1 MLRSAGQWVV
11 LYNNTRYLQTQHK
24 YNKEIIKERC
34 QSSTALQSFLPF
46 LIFSVRGRPPR
57 NPRVSVRQGPGPTEL
72 FIFIIER
79 ERESS
84 TNQGGNWNR
93 NHRLECWTCLS
104 AVLTNHWSQAGLSCG
119 SAPLSVLQSV
129 TVQPVLSPGVRPA
142 TDGARSPQVR
152 AASINQWEGGELWG
166 LGFYVMESR
175 LGQDDWS
182 FTLSREIIIN
192 YDISLS
198 PASQAPGWET
208 NIQSWPASSELS
220 LFHSEGQLVGSRFCG
235 RNFKMF
241 ELSGWRKIS
250 RLWLEGGDGSVWM
263 GKDLCLLK
271 LKCFIAAAGVQD
283 LPHNRKWNQNQFAL
297 HPDKVALIEFILVVY
312 LFYLFYS
319 L

>member
-34 QSSTALQSFLPF
+34 QSSTGIALQSFLPF

-79 ERESS
+79 ERGKERESS

-119 SAPLSVLQSV
+119 SAPLPVLQSV

-142 TDGARSPQVR
+142 TDGARSPQLR

-166 LGFYVMESR
+166 LTGFLC
-175 LGQDDWS
+175 LG
-182 FTLSREIIIN
+182 
-192 YDISLS
+192 
-198 PASQAPGWET
+198 
-208 NIQSWPASSELS
+208 ELT
-220 LFHSEGQLVGSRFCG
+220 G
-235 RNFKMF
+235 
-241 ELSGWRKIS
+241 SGW
-250 RLWLEGGDGSVWM
+250 
-263 GKDLCLLK
+263 LK
-271 LKCFIAAAGVQD
+271 SYFVSG
-283 LPHNRKWNQNQFAL
+283 NN
-297 HPDKVALIEFILVVY
+297 Y
-312 LFYLFYS
+312 
-319 L
+319 